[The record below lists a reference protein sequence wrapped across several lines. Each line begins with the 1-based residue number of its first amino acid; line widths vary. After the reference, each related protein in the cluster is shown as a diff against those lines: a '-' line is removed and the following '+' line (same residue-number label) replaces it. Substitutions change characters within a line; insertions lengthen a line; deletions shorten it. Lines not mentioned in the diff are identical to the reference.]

1 MLGILNVDAM
11 MRQAGQGVGRSLGGA
26 AVAGASVGEAGA
38 VSADGSSAQAGDGS
52 ASVFA
57 GGARRGWVVRVD
69 VGISP
74 AADGKEVSEGRSQ
87 EKSAAGGHEDG
98 GGFAGHG

>member
-1 MLGILNVDAM
+1 MLGVLNVDAM
-11 MRQAGQGVGRSLGGA
+11 LRQACQGVGRSLGGA
-26 AVAGASVGEAGA
+26 AAGASVGEAGTA
-38 VSADGSSAQAGDGS
+38 IAKGGSAQAGDGS